1 MAFGFCLFVLDTV
14 VCFINLLWDLVLLFG
29 RMNEHVQ
36 KGRKEK
42 RKIILKNILV
52 NVKYVLLGTGTKEM
66 YSSALSAE
74 PD

>member
-1 MAFGFCLFVLDTV
+1 M
-14 VCFINLLWDLVLLFG
+14 LFG

-52 NVKYVLLGTGTKEM
+52 NVKYVLFGTGTKEM

>member
-1 MAFGFCLFVLDTV
+1 M
-14 VCFINLLWDLVLLFG
+14 LFG